1 MKSEFAP
8 AKVNLFL
15 HVGAL
20 RADGFHPI
28 NSLMVFADIGDGLT
42 AAPAERFE
50 LVLEGPT
57 RAQAPAGEDN
67 LVLRAARAL
76 FTLAGVA
83 EPPLRITLDKQL
95 PAEAG
100 LGGGSSDAAAA
111 LRLLRAELG
120 LAVDDDALQAAAAK
134 LGSDVPACLLARP
147 LLARGRGERLT
158 PVAGLPELPVVLVRP
173 PVAASTAAVYRAFD
187 QGDAP
192 RLEAPDVPEGLDA
205 SAEAGFLASCRNDLE
220 APAIALQPAIGAAL
234 DRLRAAPEALLGRM
248 SGSGSA
254 CFALCADHA
263 SAVRLADRLRTE
275 HADWWVRACRL
286 GASPPGR

>member
-28 NSLMVFADIGDGLT
+28 NSLMVFADIGDRLT
-42 AAPAERFE
+42 ASPAERFE
-50 LVLEGPT
+50 LTVEGPT
-57 RAQAPAGEDN
+57 RGHAPAGEDN

-83 EPPLRITLDKQL
+83 APALRITLDKQL

-100 LGGGSSDAAAA
+100 LGGGSSDAAAT
-111 LRLLRAELG
+111 LRLLRSALD
-120 LAVDDDALQAAAAK
+120 LAVDDNALQAVAAS
-134 LGSDVPACLLARP
+134 LGSDIPACLLARP
-147 LLARGRGERLT
+147 VLARGRGEQLT
-158 PVAGLPELPVVLVRP
+158 PADGLPTLPGVLARP

-187 QGDAP
+187 QGAAP
-192 RLEAPDVPEGLDA
+192 AIEAPDLPRGLDPRA
-205 SAEAGFLASCRNDLE
+205 AAAFLASCRNDLE
-220 APAIALQPAIGAAL
+220 APAVALQPAIGEAL
-234 DRLRAAPEALLGRM
+234 DQLRAAPEALLARM

-254 CFALCADHA
+254 CFALCADAA
-263 SAVRLADRLRTE
+263 SADRLADRLAAE
-275 HADWWVRACRL
+275 HSDWWVRSCHL
-286 GASPPGR
+286 GGSPA